1 MLIVRRSVSLLL
13 GALLICAPHSRAVW
27 AEDPPIQ
34 PPPPQAEPPRDRGE
48 IKNQELFKKSL
59 EIANQALELFPE
71 SSNEEERE
79 RVAEIGY
86 RVAQAANFD
95 EVPFSFHVVA
105 MPEPNAFALPGGH
118 IFVTT
123 GMLGMGVSDDML
135 AGLLGHEVAHVV
147 EHHGTRMQRR
157 QTLLQVLGQAL
168 VVGVMVKAH
177 DEASKRRTPS
187 GPWYDPYRKQE
198 NPEASMV
205 QGAAATSLLVSE
217 LLLRGYSREFEREA
231 DDEGQRYAAGAGY
244 APGGL
249 KELMELMLIRLPQN
263 RDYGYWQTHPF
274 FDERVR
280 GSEVRAGILVAQP
293 AKSTEM
299 FRRATQEQLLRYRE
313 RAKPEAQVAA
323 LLERQALAAWPRGE
337 KADTLRLA
345 RLHLAKD
352 ELAKLTSLS
361 RDYGAL
367 LGLYKNELST
377 LARLDPESPLSAK
390 LHTEAAALEAERDT
404 FYPQAQK
411 VLSGEVFE
419 TAFLERFL
427 SNYPQAPEVP
437 RVALALGDAL
447 SRLGQQD
454 KAVAMYQQAAAVE
467 DSPEATRARQ
477 GLVSLAPW
485 LDNLAALE
493 TLASGTDSEIADL
506 ARPRLQKMVDSFE
519 DIGNGAEYL
528 KRYPSGAF
536 REAVTSRVNSLA
548 EELYTEVVLYQGV
561 GDSAKA
567 VERIQKILTYAP
579 ASRAAAQIRE
589 SAVIES

>member
-1 MLIVRRSVSLLL
+1 MVNRVFWAPLAVVAIS
-13 GALLICAPHSRAVW
+13 ALVLVPTEAQAPVEA
-27 AEDPPIQ
+27 
-34 PPPPQAEPPRDRGE
+34 
-48 IKNQELFKKSL
+48 QEAQTTETKPLAIENPDLFKKSL
-59 EIANQALELFPE
+59 DVATQAVELFVE
-71 SSNEEERE
+71 TDDEAEQE

-86 RVAQAANFD
+86 RLVQAANFH
-95 EVPFSFHVVA
+95 EVPFTFHVVR

-123 GMLGMGVSDDML
+123 SMLSMGVTDDML

-187 GPWYDPYRKQE
+187 GPWYDPYRQQE

-205 QGAAATSLLVSE
+205 EGAAATSLIVSE

-231 DDEGQRYAAGAGY
+231 DDEGQRFAAGAGF
-244 APGGL
+244 APDGL
-249 KELMELMLIRLPQN
+249 KQLMDLMLVRLPQS

-280 GSEVRAGILVAQP
+280 GSEVRAALLVAQP
-293 AKSTEM
+293 PKSSDEL
-299 FRRATQEQLLRYRE
+299 RRATQEQLLTYRDATKLE
-313 RAKPEAQVAA
+313 PKTHA
-323 LLERQALAAWPRGE
+323 LLERQALAAWPRGQ
-337 KADTLRLA
+337 KAEAIRLGRVHEA
-345 RLHLAKD
+345 RE
-352 ELAKLTSLS
+352 ELTQLTPLS

-367 LGLYKNELST
+367 LTLYQRELAT
-377 LARLDPESPLSAK
+377 LARVSPGAQLEKK
-390 LHTEAAALEAERDT
+390 LAAEVAELETERDALL
-404 FYPQAQK
+404 PQAQK
-411 VLSGEVFE
+411 VLVGEVFE

-427 SNYPQAPEVP
+427 SNFPQATEVP
-437 RVALALGDAL
+437 RAALALGDAM

-454 KAVAMYQQAAAVE
+454 KAVSMYQRAAAVRE
-467 DSPEATRARQ
+467 APEAARARQ
-477 GLVSLAPW
+477 GLVNLAPI

-493 TLASGTDSEIADL
+493 TLATGPDAELAEL
-506 ARPRLQKMVDSFE
+506 ARPRLAKVVSTFE

-528 KRYPSGAF
+528 QRFPSGAH
-536 REAVTSRVNSLA
+536 REAVTARVNSLA

-561 GDSAKA
+561 GDNAKA
-567 VERIQKILTYAP
+567 LDRIQKILTHAP
-579 ASRAAAQIRE
+579 ASRAAALIRE
-589 SAVIES
+589 NAVIES